1 MVSIIV
7 AVAENGV
14 IGDKNTLLWHISEDL
29 KHFKAVTTGH
39 PVIMGRKTYESLG
52 RPLPNRTN
60 VVITRQQ
67 VEIPGCRVVH
77 SLGEAVAL
85 FPGDDEV
92 FVIGG
97 AQIYAQALPLADRF
111 YLTRVFR
118 AYEGDTHFPES
129 GRSAVAAPV
138 VRILRIGCEL
148 PLSFRV
154 RDLRAPAKLGIYTT
168 ARLARIPYLC
178 TAKVFVHPG
187 RFRARRKVRLW
198 ENISIC

>member
-97 AQIYAQALPLADRF
+97 AQIYGEALPAADRF
-111 YLTRVFR
+111 YLTRVHR
-118 AYEGDTHFPES
+118 AYEGDTRFPEWD
-129 GRSAVAAPV
+129 AAEWRLV
-138 VRILRIGCEL
+138 GSE
-148 PLSFRV
+148 SFPCGERYEY
-154 RDLRAPAKLGIYTT
+154 PFTFETYE
-168 ARLARIPYLC
+168 
-178 TAKVFVHPG
+178 
-187 RFRARRKVRLW
+187 RKR
-198 ENISIC
+198 

>member
-67 VEIPGCRVVH
+67 V
-77 SLGEAVAL
+77 
-85 FPGDDEV
+85 
-92 FVIGG
+92 
-97 AQIYAQALPLADRF
+97 
-111 YLTRVFR
+111 
-118 AYEGDTHFPES
+118 
-129 GRSAVAAPV
+129 APV
-138 VRILRIGCEL
+138 VRILRIGYEL
-148 PLSFRV
+148 PLSFRL

-178 TAKVFVHPG
+178 TAKVFLLHPA
-187 RFRARRKVRLW
+187 RFRAR
-198 ENISIC
+198 